1 MLMRALISVFGSDWK
16 LKELCNEVKNARLK
30 HFLIK
35 VYGLYQYENSS
46 SIAWNSTFLGKPYF
60 PHGIKTIFI
69 SGGARIGRNCIIF
82 QQVTIGSNTMPDS
95 KGMGA
100 PEIGDNCYIG
110 AGAKIIGKVSIGNNV
125 RIGANT
131 VVYSDVPDNSVVLS
145 GQQRTIVREARQDNR
160 YYCFRGKWVYFQD
173 GDWCDVSDAAVL
185 AELAGD
191 AAVA

>member
-1 MLMRALISVFGSDWK
+1 M
-16 LKELCNEVKNARLK
+16 
-30 HFLIK
+30 
-35 VYGLYQYENSS
+35 YQYENSS

-110 AGAKIIGKVSIGNNV
+110 AGAKIIGRVRIGNNV

-131 VVYSDVPDNSVVLS
+131 VVYNDVPDNSVVLS

-160 YYCFRGKWVYFQD
+160 YYCFRGRWVYFQD
-173 GDWCDVSDAAVL
+173 GDWCEVDDAAVL
-185 AELAGD
+185 AELTGEI
-191 AAVA
+191 AVTA